1 MTSGVRQ
8 IQVVQGDIA
17 ANRLLAEGWVYL
29 QSVAVGGA
37 VGHVLGH
44 PTPVNLEVRRTR
56 ILILHEAVPVS
67 RAMSLPVDVKPS
79 AKEKRI

>member
-29 QSVAVGGA
+29 QSVGIGGN
-37 VGHVLGH
+37 VGHVMGH
-44 PTPVNLEVRRTR
+44 STPANLEDKRTR
-56 ILILHEAVPVS
+56 ILHEAIPLS
-67 RAMSLPVDVKPS
+67 RATGVAVDVKPS
-79 AKEKRI
+79 VKEKWI

>member
-29 QSVAVGGA
+29 QSVVIGGN
-37 VGHVLGH
+37 VGHVMGH
-44 PTPVNLEVRRTR
+44 STPANLEDKRTR
-56 ILILHEAVPVS
+56 ILHEAIPLS
-67 RAMSLPVDVKPS
+67 RATSVAVDVKPS
-79 AKEKRI
+79 VKEKWI

>member
-8 IQVVQGDIA
+8 VQVVQGDIA

-29 QSVAVGGA
+29 QSVVIGGA

-44 PTPVNLEVRRTR
+44 STPANLEDRRTR
-56 ILILHEAVPVS
+56 ILHEAVPIS
-67 RAMSLPVDVKPS
+67 RTASLPVEGKS
-79 AKEKRI
+79 AAKEKWI

>member
-8 IQVVQGDIA
+8 IQMVQGDFA

-29 QSVAVGGA
+29 QSVVVGGV

-44 PTPVNLEVRRTR
+44 SSPANLEDKRTR
-56 ILILHEAVPVS
+56 ILNEALPLS
-67 RAMSLPVDVKPS
+67 RTTVAIDVKPS
-79 AKEKRI
+79 VKEKWI

>member
-29 QSVAVGGA
+29 QSVVVGGV

-44 PTPVNLEVRRTR
+44 STPANLEDKRTR
-56 ILILHEAVPVS
+56 ILHEAVPMS
-67 RAMSLPVDVKPS
+67 RATTVPIDVKPS
-79 AKEKRI
+79 VKEKWI

>member
-29 QSVAVGGA
+29 QSVVVGGA

-44 PTPVNLEVRRTR
+44 SSPANLEDRRTR
-56 ILILHEAVPVS
+56 ILHEAVPVS
-67 RAMSLPVDVKPS
+67 RATSLPVDVKPS
-79 AKEKRI
+79 VKEKWI